1 MVKSLTSSPEWNMLF
16 EMLEESSVSEL
27 QVNDFDKIFVK
38 KSGKRRK
45 VQEITIGDNTDEYI
59 DSIQEHLAPLI
70 NDGTEFRRDMA
81 LYEGPISYIGK
92 NGEEIYGRGHLV
104 LDPAATYAPLFTFA
118 KRSTSL
124 LTLDHIM
131 KTGAM
136 NDQMLRFIKAAVY
149 ADSTI
154 VFSGATGAGKTTF
167 LEACTK
173 LLPMDTRIG
182 VCEDTPELRLVQD
195 NVAYQKSH
203 PQRPGMKAEDEITL
217 QWVVKQVNR
226 MRTDRI
232 IVGEVRG
239 KEFADFLVAANS
251 GMEGSMITIH
261 AEDSTQCLQKMTKFA
276 LQGSGENVG
285 MRSVNIDIANSVHL
299 IIQLSISATGKHYVK
314 EITEVT
320 KTVSSSDS
328 TASITTQPLWKYDET
343 NEFHEKVGSM
353 TDDLRRKFKQKGID
367 VAEFL
372 GQNTKAPEGAPF
384 NEPSWLEGFG
394 PDKDELLKERQI
406 SADPRFSKG
415 SPEPQQGTRRRGL
428 GRRTGIPKDG
438 DRRIK

>member
-1 MVKSLTSSPEWNMLF
+1 M
-16 EMLEESSVSEL
+16 
-27 QVNDFDKIFVK
+27 
-38 KSGKRRK
+38 R
-45 VQEITIGDNTDEYI
+45 VQDLTIGDSSEEYI
-59 DSIQEHLAPLI
+59 DSVEKHLAPLI

-81 LYEGPISYIGK
+81 LYEGPISYIGS
-92 NGEEIYGRGHLV
+92 NGDEIYGRGHLV
-104 LDPAATYAPLFTFA
+104 LNPAATYAPLFTFA

-124 LTLDHIM
+124 LTLDHIA

-182 VCEDTPELRLVQD
+182 VCEDTPELRLMQED
-195 NVAYQKSH
+195 VAYQKSH
-203 PQRPGMKAEDEITL
+203 PQRPGMKAEDAITL
-217 QWVVKQVNR
+217 RWVVKQVNR

-239 KEFADFLVAANS
+239 PEFADFLVAASS
-251 GMEGSMITIH
+251 GMEGSMITMH
-261 AEDSTQCLQKMTKFA
+261 AEDSVQCLQKMTKFA

-299 IIQLSISATGKHYVK
+299 IIQLSITPNGRHYVK

-320 KTVSSSDS
+320 KGVSNADD
-328 TASITTQPLWKYDET
+328 APITTQPLWKYDEK

-353 TDDLRRKFKQKGID
+353 TDDLRRNFTQKGID
-367 VAEFL
+367 ISEFL
-372 GQNTKAPEGAPF
+372 GQNIRAQEGAPI

-394 PDKDELLKERQI
+394 PNNEDVLRGRAILPDQRLTQESLPVKEK
-406 SADPRFSKG
+406 PK
-415 SPEPQQGTRRRGL
+415 RRGI
-428 GRRTGIPKDG
+428 GRRIGIPKDD
-438 DRRIK
+438 DRRIG

>member
-1 MVKSLTSSPEWNMLF
+1 MVKALTNSPEWNMLF
-16 EMLEESSVSEL
+16 EMLEDPSVSEL
-27 QVNDFDKIFVK
+27 TINDFDRIFVK
-38 KSGKRRK
+38 KSGHRRR
-45 VQEITIGDNTDEYI
+45 VQDISIGDNSDEYTE
-59 DSIQEHLAPLI
+59 SIAEHLSPLI
-70 NDGTEFRRDMA
+70 NDGMEFSPDMA
-81 LYEGPISYIGK
+81 LFEGPISYIGK
-92 NGEEIYGRGHLV
+92 NGQEVYGRGHLV
-104 LDPAATYAPLFTFA
+104 LDPAATYAPIFTFA

-131 KTGAM
+131 KSGAM

-154 VFSGATGAGKTTF
+154 IFSGATGAGKTTF

-173 LLPMDTRIG
+173 LFPMDTRIG
-182 VCEDTPELRLVQD
+182 VCEDTPELRLIQE

-285 MRSVNIDIANSVHL
+285 MRSVNIDIANSIHI
-299 IIQLSISATGKHYVK
+299 IIQLSISPSGKHYVK

-343 NEFHEKVGSM
+343 NDFHEKVGSM
-353 TDDLRRKFKQKGID
+353 TDDLRNRFKRKGID

-372 GQNTKAPEGAPF
+372 GQNTKAPEDAPI

-394 PDKDELLKERQI
+394 PAKEDLTKERQI
-406 SADPRFSKG
+406 PADPRFSKD
-415 SPEPQQGTRRRGL
+415 SPEPQQRTRKRGL